1 MSDVEPKTHSEPEAS
16 DSLTKWDVL
25 MKQPASDSLENESRS
40 SEIDEQKEQTTDSNR
55 EKLVERA
62 KLYRKFGKIALCL
75 SKLDEG
81 QRAATEATNTTGEA
95 LNDPEDVQADA
106 LITQIENTLK
116 DVDKSL
122 SKQIDYSII
131 NHKQI
136 NTKDAL
142 EHELQS
148 GTSIPELDI
157 RFDKDGKPWISHSPR
172 AGARFFFSK
181 PIHTLS
187 SKEVAEYGQRLSL
200 EDGLGIVGQYMKDNP
215 NHKVVL
221 ELKELGPSADTRK
234 TYLESVKTLLVQS
247 NLIDAAIFAT
257 LSPSILKSTH
267 DVFPNN
273 SKILN
278 GGICPII
285 SYDLADKSLKGDEKD
300 QEFAMKAPNLELF
313 FSNSAEIT
321 ERADGYGK
329 QTGYLWTRL
338 PKETVD
344 TLAKL
349 NKNGNSGAA
358 SLTLVNKFA
367 NILDKFSP
375 KTAQKIREHYA
386 EQLDRLGIKKQVAIS
401 KKNPAENLQKTVAQ
415 MGKDTILYSDT
426 SPGDWAVDLPEK
438 SEQE

>member
-1 MSDVEPKTHSEPEAS
+1 MSGPESINQTSEETVDVS
-16 DSLTKWDVL
+16 DDK
-25 MKQPASDSLENESRS
+25 
-40 SEIDEQKEQTTDSNR
+40 

-62 KLYRKFGKIALCL
+62 RLYRKFGKMALYL
-75 SKLDEG
+75 SKLDESKK
-81 QRAATEATNTTGEA
+81 TTGEE
-95 LNDPEDVQADA
+95 NDTVGETLDSPEDVQADA
-106 LITQIENTLK
+106 LIAQIENTLK

-122 SKQIDYSII
+122 GKQIDYSII

-172 AGARFFFSK
+172 AGTRFFFSK

-187 SKEVAEYGQRLSL
+187 SEEVADYGQRLSL
-200 EDGLGIVGQYMKDNP
+200 EDGLEVVQQYAKDNP
-215 NHKVVL
+215 DHRVVL
-221 ELKELGPSADTRK
+221 ELKELGPSADTRQK
-234 TYLESVKTLLVQS
+234 YLESIKTLLDQNELTDV
-247 NLIDAAIFAT
+247 AIFAT

-285 SYDLADKSLKGDEKD
+285 SYELADKSLDDGEKD
-300 QEFAMKAPNLELF
+300 REFAMKAPNLELF
-313 FSNSAEIT
+313 FSNSAEIA

-338 PKETVD
+338 PKETVA
-344 TLAKL
+344 TLAEL
-349 NKNGNSGAA
+349 NKNGNTGAA

-401 KKNPAENLQKTVAQ
+401 RKNPAENLQKTVSQ
-415 MGKDTILYSDT
+415 MGKNTILYSDT
-426 SPGDWAVDLPEK
+426 SPGEWAIDLPEK

>member
-25 MKQPASDSLENESRS
+25 MKQPASGSLENESQS
-40 SEIDEQKEQTTDSNR
+40 SEVDEQKEQTTDSNR

-62 KLYRKFGKIALCL
+62 KLYRKFGKIALYL

-81 QRAATEATNTTGEA
+81 QRAAIEATNTTGEA

-200 EDGLGIVGQYMKDNP
+200 EDGLDIVGQYMKDN
-215 NHKVVL
+215 
-221 ELKELGPSADTRK
+221 
-234 TYLESVKTLLVQS
+234 
-247 NLIDAAIFAT
+247 
-257 LSPSILKSTH
+257 
-267 DVFPNN
+267 
-273 SKILN
+273 
-278 GGICPII
+278 
-285 SYDLADKSLKGDEKD
+285 LADKSLKDDEKD

-313 FSNSAEIT
+313 FSNSAEIA

-338 PKETVD
+338 PKETVE

-401 KKNPAENLQKTVAQ
+401 KNNPAENLQKTVAQ

-426 SPGDWAVDLPEK
+426 SPGEWAVDLPEK

>member
-1 MSDVEPKTHSEPEAS
+1 MSDVESITQSEPEVPDGS
-16 DSLTKWDVL
+16 NKWDIL
-25 MKQPASDSLENESRS
+25 MKQPASDSLENGSQTD
-40 SEIDEQKEQTTDSNR
+40 EINKQAEQTTDSNR
-55 EKLVERA
+55 EKLIERA
-62 KLYRKFGKIALCL
+62 RLYRKFGKMALYL
-75 SKLDEG
+75 SKLDKE
-81 QRAATEATNTTGEA
+81 QETVTEETNITGEA
-95 LNDPEDVQADA
+95 LNTPEDIQADA

-122 SKQIDYSII
+122 DKQIDYSII

-172 AGARFFFSK
+172 AGTRFFFSK

-187 SKEVAEYGQRLSL
+187 SKEVTEYGQRLSL
-200 EDGLGIVGQYMKDNP
+200 EDGLDIVRQYTEDNP
-215 NHKVVL
+215 DHKVVL

-234 TYLESVKTLLVQS
+234 AYLESIKTLLEQS
-247 NLIDAAIFAT
+247 NLTDAAIFAT

-285 SYDLADKSLKGDEKD
+285 SYNLADKSLKGDEKD

-313 FSNSAEIT
+313 FSNSAEIA

-338 PKETVD
+338 PKETVA
-344 TLAKL
+344 TLAEL

-401 KKNPAENLQKTVAQ
+401 KKNPAENLQKTVSQ

-426 SPGDWAVDLPEK
+426 SPGEWAVDLPEK